1 MPARPSVIVGR
12 FRMGLGLGGF
22 LTPLSVLFLCRA
34 GRRRAYGWAPALVP
48 ASPSIKATAAK
59 QKHDDDND

>member
-22 LTPLSVLFLCRA
+22 LTLLRVLSFAVLVGSEPMDGRPL
-34 GRRRAYGWAPALVP
+34 
-48 ASPSIKATAAK
+48 
-59 QKHDDDND
+59 

>member
-22 LTPLSVLFLCRA
+22 LTPLRVLSFA
-34 GRRRAYGWAPALVP
+34 VLVGGEP
-48 ASPSIKATAAK
+48 MDGPPL
-59 QKHDDDND
+59 

>member
-22 LTPLSVLFLCRA
+22 LTPLRVLSFAVLVGSEPMD
-34 GRRRAYGWAPALVP
+34 GRPL
-48 ASPSIKATAAK
+48 
-59 QKHDDDND
+59 